1 MVLRAEHGQARSTP
15 TDPVGEV
22 RALDPA
28 QFALAARGPDTMV
41 IDVRES
47 DERRQTGSI
56 AGAVHIPRGLL
67 ELSLDPSSPHHRPEV
82 RPERPA
88 LVCCSDG
95 QRSALAAATLLSHG
109 HRHVAHLDGGISAWI
124 SAGMPLDGAVV
135 TMTEA
140 DLFLAGD
147 PRGGGP
153 R

>member
-1 MVLRAEHGQARSTP
+1 MVLRAEHGQARSAP
-15 TDPVGEV
+15 TDAVGQV
-22 RALDPA
+22 RALDPS
-28 QFALAARGPDTMV
+28 QFALAARGPDTIV

-47 DERRQTGSI
+47 DERRTGSI

-109 HRHVAHLDGGISAWI
+109 HVHVAHLDGGISAWI
-124 SAGMPLDGAVV
+124 SAGLPLEGAAV

-140 DLFLAGD
+140 DLFMAGE
-147 PRGGGP
+147 PRRGGP